1 MPVLPSSVNTG
12 SAEFKANND
21 AMGALV
27 ADLAIK
33 VAETK
38 KGGGEKYQQRHVAR
52 GKLLPRDRVK
62 HLLDPGSPF
71 WSCRNW
77 PRWIFT
83 LKKCLALASSR
94 VSAELRVRNV
104 LLW

>member
-1 MPVLPSSVNTG
+1 MPILPSTINTG
-12 SAEFKANND
+12 SAEFKANSD
-21 AMGALV
+21 AMGVLV
-27 ADLAIK
+27 ADLSIK

-71 WSCRNW
+71 LELSQ
-77 PRWIFT
+77 
-83 LKKCLALASSR
+83 LAGWMTR
-94 VSAELRVRNV
+94 T
-104 LLW
+104 